1 MVAAWNV
8 DDGLETNER
17 GRKQR
22 ENRKLGMG
30 AGWDLRGPVGSPQ
43 GLETE
48 SGAIGLVWEMLANV
62 VLFLPPTLEFLLWLQ
77 IPGLP
82 TIYNLQNMVIPFYSR
97 MLASM
102 DFNSIYHIKISLS
115 SARFPRYKIEDL
127 LKKSCLNQY

>member
-8 DDGLETNER
+8 DDGLETNDR

-22 ENRKLGMG
+22 ENRKLGTE
-30 AGWDLRGPVGSPQ
+30 AGWDLRGTVGSPQ

-62 VLFLPPTLEFLLWLQ
+62 VLFLSPTLEFLLWLQ

-82 TIYNLQNMVIPFYSR
+82 TI
-97 MLASM
+97 
-102 DFNSIYHIKISLS
+102 
-115 SARFPRYKIEDL
+115 
-127 LKKSCLNQY
+127 